1 MRRHPVEP
9 TLTDFDVQPGDDF
22 DLDVRFEPV
31 VEGDDSE
38 RPAALKP
45 SIASE
50 CCTNASMC
58 CN

>member
-1 MRRHPVEP
+1 VEP
-9 TLTDFDVQPGDDF
+9 TLAGLDVLPDDDF
-22 DLDVRFEPV
+22 DLDVRFEPAV
-31 VEGDDSE
+31 DADDTD